1 MPKPKHLSRDH
12 KLYRAIR
19 SYPDFKDADKELLIA
34 LHKMIPVRGCRFTVA
49 DISVITRYTTE
60 TMRKSILKAKK
71 AGLITCEH
79 VQYGQPLNVFGL
91 TEKFKALGG
100 K

>member
-1 MPKPKHLSRDH
+1 
-12 KLYRAIR
+12 
-19 SYPDFKDADKELLIA
+19 
-34 LHKMIPVRGCRFTVA
+34 VA
-49 DISVITRYTTE
+49 DISVVTRYTTE